1 MLSPLRP
8 NQEPFVEAI
17 RQATVEH
24 DFVLGQAPTGYGKS
38 FLISH
43 MVDACVQ
50 AGHIVHVYAHR
61 QAILDQLADD
71 FTDHGIPF
79 AMAVPGALQDPH
91 AQVQLTTPFTMQ
103 NRLLDYPKPSFVF
116 EDECHRS
123 VAKTWGNIRE
133 WLKPDGRGIGL
144 TATPARLDGKP
155 MGSRFDHMVTGPS
168 IKDLIADGSLVPM
181 DVYAPP
187 IEADWS
193 QLKRSNGDWTQ
204 KSQEAV
210 LNNKKITGATIE
222 HYERIAAGTQA
233 VAYCVSIAHATAVA
247 SQFEQAGIPAACL
260 HSKMSKFELKAI
272 VREFKH
278 GSIRVLTSCDL
289 ITEGF
294 NLPSLVTVIMLR
306 KTESL
311 VNYMQAL
318 GRALRSDKETGKTRA
333 ILLDHVGNI
342 FRHGMPDADRF
353 WTLEGGCTKTEEF
366 RSSIRQCPG
375 CFKWLG
381 IADKRCACGYEF
393 TGKERKWETDE
404 SGQLRLIAEA
414 QAPKVSKM
422 VLIRQELAGC
432 NSLSEFLDVA
442 KRHGY
447 RPGWAQIQWNM
458 RKNRARFFAKKK
470 KEGESA

>member
-1 MLSPLRP
+1 MLGPLYP

-17 RQATVEH
+17 RQATAEH
-24 DFVLGQAPTGYGKS
+24 DFILGQAPTGYGKS
-38 FLISH
+38 FIISH
-43 MVDACVQ
+43 MVDECVK

-71 FTDHGIPF
+71 FTEHGIPF

-103 NRLLDYPKPSFVF
+103 NRLQDYPKPSFVF

-133 WLKPDGRGIGL
+133 WLRPDGRGIGL

-155 MGSRFDHMVTGPS
+155 MGSRFDHMVAGPT
-168 IKDLIADGSLVPM
+168 IKELIADGSLVPA
-181 DVYAPP
+181 DVYSID

-193 QLKRSNGDWTQ
+193 QLKRGGGDWTLA
-204 KSQEAV
+204 SQEAV
-210 LNNKKITGATIE
+210 LNNKKITGNAIE
-222 HYERIAAGTQA
+222 HYQRLAAGTQLA
-233 VAYCVSIAHATAVA
+233 GYCVSIKHAEAVA
-247 SQFEQAGIPAACL
+247 RQFDQEGIPAAAL
-260 HSKMSKFELKAI
+260 HSKMSKYELKSLL
-272 VREFKH
+272 REFKQ
-278 GSIRVLTSCDL
+278 GSIRGLFSCDL

-294 NLPSLVTVIMLR
+294 NLPSLVTVMMLR
-306 KTESL
+306 KTDSL
-311 VNYMQAL
+311 TLCMQAW

-342 FRHGMPDADRF
+342 YRHGLPDADRT
-353 WTLEGGCTKTEEF
+353 WTLEGGCTKTVEH
-366 RSSIRQCPG
+366 RGSIRQCPK
-375 CFKWLG
+375 CFKWLELG
-381 IADKRCACGYEF
+381 EGCTCGYEF

-404 SGQLRLIAEA
+404 SGELKLISEA

-422 VLIRQELAGC
+422 VLVRQELAGC
-432 NSLSEFLDVA
+432 NALSEFLEVA

-470 KEGESA
+470 KGGGN